1 MRIALTIHAL
11 HGGGAERVL
20 ARLADRWSAAGHE
33 LHVIT
38 WSAASTDEI
47 ALSSSV
53 RRHGLGLTRD
63 STNLWQ
69 AIRANLHRVR
79 ALRQKL
85 RELRPE
91 LILSF
96 CDQMNISTLQASRGL
111 DLPVW
116 IAERSDPARQRLGP
130 LWEWWR
136 RRTYPSCTGCIAQT
150 DEIAQHLSQWI
161 SPSRIKV
168 IPNAVDPVASP
179 EAPQSSS
186 TCPPITSVVASTA
199 STNDASPDGDTA
211 NGESPKTVL
220 SVGRLSR
227 EKGIDQLLQAW
238 QQAHAQMPQW
248 ELQIVGDGP
257 QRASLEAQAAN
268 LPRVHFTGWLAEPAQ
283 IYRTAQMFVLPSRYE
298 GFPNAL
304 LEAMSY
310 GLACLSTDCSQAIAE
325 LSRDGQALYV
335 ASGPAESL
343 PQQLA
348 SGLIELAANSQRRQQ
363 LGAAAR
369 RVSLDYSWG
378 HIGPLWDKLL
388 SSEFEIGPGVQR

>member
-20 ARLADRWSAAGHE
+20 AQLADRWSAAGHE

-38 WSAASTDEI
+38 WSAADSDEI
-47 ALSSSV
+47 TLSSAV

-69 AIRANLHRVR
+69 ATKANLRRVR

-91 LILSF
+91 LVLSF
-96 CDQMNISTLQASRGL
+96 CDQMNISTLQAAWGL
-111 DLPVW
+111 KLPVW

-150 DEIAQHLSQWI
+150 DEVAQHLSQWI
-161 SPSRIKV
+161 SPSRIRV
-168 IPNAVDPVASP
+168 IPNAVAPATSP
-179 EAPQSSS
+179 EAPQPSP
-186 TCPPITSVVASTA
+186 TCPPMTSADASAA

-211 NGESPKTVL
+211 NSESPKIVL
-220 SVGRLSR
+220 SVGRLSP

-238 QQAHAQMPQW
+238 RRAHAQMPQW
-248 ELQIVGDGP
+248 ELRIVGDGP

-268 LPRVHFTGWLAEPAQ
+268 LPRVHFTGWLAGPAQ

-310 GLACLSTDCSQAIAE
+310 GLACISTNCSQAIAE

-335 ASGPAESL
+335 VSGPTESIA
-343 PQQLA
+343 QQLA
-348 SGLIELAANSQRRQQ
+348 NGLIKLSASPQRRQQ
-363 LGAAAR
+363 LGVAAQ
-369 RVSLDYSWG
+369 RVSLDYSWNR
-378 HIGPLWDKLL
+378 IGPLWDQLL
-388 SSEFEIGPGVQR
+388 SSESEIRPRVQR